1 MAKNL
6 IWLCQLLD
14 IMVSYHHVISYRRT
28 DESDFIG
35 CSPTNVKRPMKKRQ
49 EETKED
55 KRLKNIPI
63 KIFEKQNCKTKSKTV
78 KN

>member
-1 MAKNL
+1 M
-6 IWLCQLLD
+6 
-14 IMVSYHHVISYRRT
+14 MVSYHYVISYRQT
-28 DESDFIG
+28 DETDFIG

-55 KRLKNIPI
+55 KTLKNIPI
-63 KIFEKQNCKTKSKTV
+63 KIFENQNYKTKSKNV

>member
-1 MAKNL
+1 
-6 IWLCQLLD
+6 
-14 IMVSYHHVISYRRT
+14 
-28 DESDFIG
+28 
-35 CSPTNVKRPMKKRQ
+35 MKKRQ

-63 KIFEKQNCKTKSKTV
+63 KIFENQNYKKKSKTA